1 MWSVYPPIYC
11 VYTAIYAYIHSIYM
25 YMKYALK
32 ATICI
37 YVIHGDGKCL
47 LINVVKRDVNRDR
60 EIAKFRLASMAREYF
75 HACI

>member
-1 MWSVYPPIYC
+1 
-11 VYTAIYAYIHSIYM
+11 M

-60 EIAKFRLASMAREYF
+60 EIAKISSR
-75 HACI
+75 HI